1 MTEFTPGQTATVA
14 HEAIKSA
21 LEARDKAEHCSLLW
35 FAEILKRK
43 LYRELGYSSIKHY
56 AMSKLGFSKSQ
67 FYGFQNLC
75 LQLEKLPIVKQKIES
90 GELGYTKAQAL
101 LPVIDQTNEKEWA
114 EFAEEHSRRDLQEV
128 VKQAKKQAEEKAAG
142 QPSLI
147 PVPKKLPPV
156 VVPVNVN
163 LKMSPTQFAR
173 YEKLWEQ
180 VRKRRNAPADK
191 IEAMLAFMEFYV
203 AGNSIPK
210 KLQTFENGKSEPQCE
225 GQKSSRLDNPVLDNP
240 KVGNPMVGNPTVAK
254 PPIQIHI
261 HKCPECAA
269 ATVQTSKGELQL
281 SETELE
287 RALCD
292 CQISQPNQRNTTSI
306 PPAIRRK
313 VFARARNKCQCP
325 GCDHTGHLEI
335 HHIVPR
341 SKGGTND
348 AGNLIC
354 LCSGCHK
361 LIHESKLD
369 CRVMFAR
376 EPRATYQY
384 QQLGNCNVTPL
395 KKSSAPNE
403 ALLLSSQIDPTEL
416 ENQTNYPTNHPD
428 NHPDNSATLTANWWN
443 AV

>member
-1 MTEFTPGQTATVA
+1 MTEFTPGQTAAVA

-101 LPVIDQTNEKEWA
+101 LPVIDKTNEKEWA
-114 EFAEEHSRRDLQEV
+114 EYAEEHSRRDLQEV

-147 PVPKKLPPV
+147 AVPKKLPPV

-173 YEKLWEQ
+173 YESLWEQ

-191 IEAMLAFMEFYV
+191 IEALLAIMEFYV
-203 AGNSIPK
+203 AGISIPK
-210 KLQTFENGKSEPQCE
+210 KLQTFENDKSELQCE
-225 GQKSSRLDNPVLDNP
+225 GQKSSRLDNPVVGKPEGGNQQASNP
-240 KVGNPMVGNPTVAK
+240 EVTKPMVAK
-254 PPIQIHI
+254 PPVQIHI
-261 HKCPECAA
+261 HKCPECSA

-313 VFARARNKCQCP
+313 VLARARNKCQRP
-325 GCDHTGHLEI
+325 GCGHTGFLEI

-341 SKGGTND
+341 SQGGTND
-348 AGNLIC
+348 PDNLIC
-354 LCSGCHK
+354 VCSGCHK
-361 LIHESKLD
+361 MLHDGL
-369 CRVMFAR
+369 
-376 EPRATYQY
+376 
-384 QQLGNCNVTPL
+384 LGELSLFVKEVPA
-395 KKSSAPNE
+395 SYIWDFGAP
-403 ALLLSSQIDPTEL
+403 
-416 ENQTNYPTNHPD
+416 
-428 NHPDNSATLTANWWN
+428 
-443 AV
+443 

>member
-1 MTEFTPGQTATVA
+1 MTEFTPGQTAVVA

-114 EFAEEHSRRDLQEV
+114 EYAEEHSRRDLQEV

-180 VRKRRNAPADK
+180 VRKQSNAPADK
-191 IEAMLAFMEFYV
+191 IEAMLAVMDFYV

-210 KLQTFENGKSEPQCE
+210 KLQTFEKGKSEPQCE
-225 GQKSSRLDNPVLDNP
+225 GQKSSRLDNPV
-240 KVGNPMVGNPTVAK
+240 VVK
-254 PPIQIHI
+254 PPVQIHI

-281 SETELE
+281 SESELE

-313 VFARARNKCQCP
+313 VLARARNKCQCP
-325 GCDHTGHLEI
+325 GCDHTGYLEI

-361 LIHESKLD
+361 LVHESKLD
-369 CRVMFAR
+369 CKVMLAR

-384 QQLGNCNVTPL
+384 HQLGNCNVTPQ
-395 KKSSAPNE
+395 KKQHPKRGTAFIISKN
-403 ALLLSSQIDPTEL
+403 PTEL
-416 ENQTNYPTNHPD
+416 DKPANCPANYPANHPANHPTNHPT
-428 NHPDNSATLTANWWN
+428 NHPANSATLTANWWK